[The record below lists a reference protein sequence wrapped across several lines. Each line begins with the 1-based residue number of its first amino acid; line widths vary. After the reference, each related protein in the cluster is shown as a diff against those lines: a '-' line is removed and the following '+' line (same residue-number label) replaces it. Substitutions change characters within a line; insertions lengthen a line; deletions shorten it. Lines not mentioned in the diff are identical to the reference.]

1 MQIKSLYLAHFGRF
15 HRKNLE
21 LKPGMNVI
29 YGENEAGKST
39 VHAFISAML
48 FGAERLR
55 GKASKNDGYSR
66 YQPWEDGKNYEGS
79 MEMEH
84 RGHSYR
90 LTRNFYREDE
100 YFRVEQLDTGREI
113 RLPGNQI
120 DALVD
125 GLNKANF
132 KNSLSISQMEARI
145 DPAFGLN
152 LQAFMANVERTKSQ
166 AVDLGRTL
174 DYLKKEKK
182 KHQNTDAEKQLARLT
197 EQSGATMVSEAEYE
211 QLLQDIKKR
220 QEMLLKVQEEIQ
232 NHSREDKEKRQKE
245 QAERMEAVRMIEEN
259 NRIATAY
266 QKKKAEYEKLKEKVA
281 EADFDELKER
291 WSQAHEDYEELADA
305 LGQVKGRN
313 LAILFSVLMFG
324 LFPVV
329 AVFFLTESMMYRMAV
344 CGGLAVIIMGLM
356 LVLGS
361 GKKRMERKVNEA
373 RDEYQELQKQM
384 EYIMFGR
391 GNQTTLMQVK
401 EDLKFLRERYEELQE
416 PLKPYIEKYGEDI
429 SLNVDGDEE
438 AEAVIEFLRDKESHM
453 LKSLERLLV
462 QKEMLEQQAMDLED
476 LEIRMADLTLEVKD
490 HQEKADVIQECMQ
503 MIQELSE
510 EIHSDFGPQLNRE
523 VSKLMWELTGGKYS
537 RVTVDNELGL
547 KVDVGSRF
555 VMADQL
561 STGAREQLY
570 LALRLA
576 MINLLYPDKKMPI
589 LLDDSFVC
597 YDDQRLARVLS
608 WLTGQGYEQILLFT
622 CQHREM
628 DILDQMDISY
638 HGIFL

>member
-1 MQIKSLYLAHFGRF
+1 
-15 HRKNLE
+15 
-21 LKPGMNVI
+21 
-29 YGENEAGKST
+29 
-39 VHAFISAML
+39 
-48 FGAERLR
+48 
-55 GKASKNDGYSR
+55 
-66 YQPWEDGKNYEGS
+66 
-79 MEMEH
+79 
-84 RGHSYR
+84 
-90 LTRNFYREDE
+90 
-100 YFRVEQLDTGREI
+100 
-113 RLPGNQI
+113 
-120 DALVD
+120 
-125 GLNKANF
+125 
-132 KNSLSISQMEARI
+132 
-145 DPAFGLN
+145 
-152 LQAFMANVERTKSQ
+152 
-166 AVDLGRTL
+166 
-174 DYLKKEKK
+174 
-182 KHQNTDAEKQLARLT
+182 
-197 EQSGATMVSEAEYE
+197 
-211 QLLQDIKKR
+211 
-220 QEMLLKVQEEIQ
+220 
-232 NHSREDKEKRQKE
+232 
-245 QAERMEAVRMIEEN
+245 
-259 NRIATAY
+259 
-266 QKKKAEYEKLKEKVA
+266 
-281 EADFDELKER
+281 
-291 WSQAHEDYEELADA
+291 
-305 LGQVKGRN
+305 
-313 LAILFSVLMFG
+313 
-324 LFPVV
+324 
-329 AVFFLTESMMYRMAV
+329 MAV
-344 CGGLAVIIMGLM
+344 CGVLAVIITGLI

-384 EYIMFGR
+384 EYIMFGP

-429 SLNVDGDEE
+429 SLTVDGDEE
-438 AEAVIEFLRDKESHM
+438 AEAAIEFLRDKESHM

-561 STGAREQLY
+561 STGAREQLH

-589 LLDDSFVC
+589 LLDDSFVY